1 MKYINCLK
9 TILNVCFA
17 ISCATVQ
24 AEVLVGLA
32 APLSGQYAWSGEQ
45 YRVGAGHAVAKINAA
60 GGVLGEQ
67 IRIISGD
74 DAADPEQAVIVAKKF
89 VSDGVA
95 LVVGHW
101 ASGTSI
107 AASPVYAQ
115 TDILMITPSSTNPK
129 VTDDAGKNVF
139 RICGRDDRQGLIAG
153 DYLADNWDAKNI
165 AILHDGT
172 AYGKGLADVTKQ
184 QLNKRGVSEVL
195 YEQYVPGE
203 VDYSPLISQMKSDNI
218 DVVFIGGYAAE
229 ASLMVREARDQ
240 EYGVQF
246 VSGDA
251 IATSD
256 FWMTTG
262 EAGEGTLLTF
272 FPDPRN
278 DPANQQLVEEFR
290 AQGVEPDGYT
300 LYAYAVIQ
308 VWAQAVAHAKSIELN
323 QVADALFNNEFD
335 TVLGTLSFDDNGDIK
350 AAGFSWYSWSDGEYR
365 PL

>member
-1 MKYINCLK
+1 MI
-9 TILNVCFA
+9 CFA
-17 ISCATVQ
+17 ISHTIAQ
-24 AEVLVGLA
+24 AEILVGVG

-45 YRVGAGHAVAKINAA
+45 LRLGTELAVAKLNAT

-67 IRIISGD
+67 VRLIYGD
-74 DAADPEQAVIVAKKF
+74 DAADPEQAVAAAKKF
-89 VSDGVA
+89 VSDGVK

-107 AASPVYAQ
+107 AASPVYTQA
-115 TDILMITPSSTNPK
+115 DILMISPASTNPK

-139 RICGRDDRQGLIAG
+139 RVCGRDDRQGLIVG
-153 DYLADNWDAKNI
+153 DYLADSWHDKNI

-172 AYGKGLADVTKQ
+172 AYGEGLAKVTKQ
-184 QLNKRGVSEVL
+184 QLNNRGISEAV
-195 YEQYVPGE
+195 YDQYVPGE
-203 VDYSPLISQMKSDNI
+203 VDYSPIVSQMKSEGI

-240 EYGVQF
+240 DYGAQF

-256 FWMTTG
+256 FWMATG
-262 EAGEGTLLTF
+262 VAGEGTLFTF

-278 DPANQQLVEEFR
+278 NPANKQLVEEFR

-300 LYAYAVIQ
+300 LYSYAIIQ
-308 VWAQAVAHAKSIELN
+308 VWSQAAEQAQTTELDSMIN
-323 QVADALFNNEFD
+323 ALRSHEFN
-335 TVLGTLSFDDNGDIK
+335 TVLGILSFDDNGDIK
-350 AAGFSWYSWSDGEYR
+350 TSGFSWYTWSDGEYS